1 MGNLNRQTWISF
13 LRVIAMLFIVGCH
26 LAVESSIQMIQLA
39 SQFLNV
45 GVQIFFMIS
54 GFLFGYRKADDNVF
68 QWYQRRAKRI
78 FPVYYCFLLILL
90 MIYLITGQKLILKNW
105 IVSICC
111 LQGIQIYLYGAEH
124 LWFLSVLCLCYIITP
139 ALNVLRRKSSGC
151 LWMVVLTGSVLGQ
164 MITTYFISTQLG
176 IYWMDLNLYMIAYL
190 YGVYHKVLIEKT
202 GVCLAVLLL
211 AFGVIG
217 RLAGRGLCDGT
228 VTYDVMI
235 VGITQGLIASG
246 LFLFVEKLWHR
257 RSKVIEFLD
266 GISFEVYLT
275 HYMLIVGPISLM
287 GTTKYYVV
295 NVLLVIVSAIVLSIL
310 LKIVVQWLMNG
321 YIKKH
326 D

>member
-139 ALNVLRRKSSGC
+139 AFKCS
-151 LWMVVLTGSVLGQ
+151 
-164 MITTYFISTQLG
+164 
-176 IYWMDLNLYMIAYL
+176 A
-190 YGVYHKVLIEKT
+190 EKKQ
-202 GVCLAVLLL
+202 
-211 AFGVIG
+211 
-217 RLAGRGLCDGT
+217 RLP
-228 VTYDVMI
+228 
-235 VGITQGLIASG
+235 
-246 LFLFVEKLWHR
+246 
-257 RSKVIEFLD
+257 LD
-266 GISFEVYLT
+266 GGFNWQCFRSDDNNIFHIHPTGNLLDGFEPVHDCLSVRCIS
-275 HYMLIVGPISLM
+275 
-287 GTTKYYVV
+287 
-295 NVLLVIVSAIVLSIL
+295 
-310 LKIVVQWLMNG
+310 
-321 YIKKH
+321 
-326 D
+326 